1 MVNLIIVLI
10 FLVST
15 VLFLLHLA
23 IKSGLGQKFGK
34 FDMPEES
41 SRQFIL
47 KLFPDAKIPPHLF
60 PTLIIR
66 LRELGFNK
74 NITIEEVKVELREIL
89 TDSLA

>member
-1 MVNLIIVLI
+1 MVTFIIVLI

-15 VLFLLHLA
+15 VLFLLLLA

-47 KLFPDAKIPPHLF
+47 KLFPDEKIQPHLF

-74 NITIEEVKVELREIL
+74 NITIEEVKVQLKEIL